1 MPPSVALISHQ
12 QSIYFFNGFDF
23 DGLLLH
29 RKGDRNPY
37 NSILCRRV
45 ASSELA
51 ITLEVDLNSNL
62 KLIGSDCD
70 LSQFVGFKLNIKEGK
85 HFIQNAFQT
94 KVPIPNTGGLYCA
107 SFARADS
114 WGL

>member
-37 NSILCRRV
+37 NSILRV

-70 LSQFVGFKLNIKEGK
+70 FGKFVRFKLNIKEL
-85 HFIQNAFQT
+85 FLAVT
-94 KVPIPNTGGLYCA
+94 
-107 SFARADS
+107 
-114 WGL
+114 